1 MAHLEIQS
9 REREGVKIL
18 DLSGKL
24 AVGGSS
30 ELRER
35 VNAETAAGHLQQLL
49 NLKDVEY
56 IDSTGLGTMVI
67 CHMALQ
73 KAGGTLKLSNL
84 NRRNLELVLLTKL
97 STVFQIFNEEQEA
110 INSFFP
116 DREIKHF
123 DILSFVQQQKEGAVS
138 RRMFGRRKKTLVAA
152 GAQAPPFQLRRLD
165 GSGRTLADILA
176 GGPALLAFFK
186 ISCPVCQLTAP
197 YLERMAAARRA
208 AGDRNLAGRCQ
219 LPPQGFMQRFG
230 VTFPTLL
237 DLASENYPASN
248 AYGITSVPSL
258 FLLER
263 DGTIARSLQRLLKTR
278 SGGDWRPRGRCSI
291 WSRR

>member
-24 AVGGSS
+24 TVGGASD
-30 ELRER
+30 LRER
-35 VNAETAAGHLQQLL
+35 VSAETAAGSLQQLL

-67 CHMALQ
+67 CYMAVQ
-73 KAGGTLKLSNL
+73 KAGGSLKLVNL

-123 DILSFVQQQKEGAVS
+123 DILSFVQQQKE
-138 RRMFGRRKKTLVAA
+138 
-152 GAQAPPFQLRRLD
+152 
-165 GSGRTLADILA
+165 
-176 GGPALLAFFK
+176 
-186 ISCPVCQLTAP
+186 
-197 YLERMAAARRA
+197 
-208 AGDRNLAGRCQ
+208 
-219 LPPQGFMQRFG
+219 
-230 VTFPTLL
+230 
-237 DLASENYPASN
+237 N
-248 AYGITSVPSL
+248 A
-258 FLLER
+258 
-263 DGTIARSLQRLLKTR
+263 
-278 SGGDWRPRGRCSI
+278 
-291 WSRR
+291 